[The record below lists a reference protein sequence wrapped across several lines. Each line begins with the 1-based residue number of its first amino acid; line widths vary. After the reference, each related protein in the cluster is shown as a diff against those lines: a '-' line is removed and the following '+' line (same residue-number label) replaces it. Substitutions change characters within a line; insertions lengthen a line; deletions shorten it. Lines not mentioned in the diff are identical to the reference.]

1 MKYLEYL
8 LEMGNYEEAAR
19 QCPRILGKNKESWEE
34 QTWKFQKLRQLKV
47 IFITSVCIYNVV
59 WLVCT
64 WFLDVYWLVQNM
76 ISVTIII
83 NWKGYWITDF

>member
-47 IFITSVCIYNVV
+47 IF
-59 WLVCT
+59 L
-64 WFLDVYWLVQNM
+64 
-76 ISVTIII
+76 
-83 NWKGYWITDF
+83 

>member
-8 LEMGNYEEAAR
+8 LEEGNYEEAAR

-47 IFITSVCIYNVV
+47 IFSIIY
-59 WLVCT
+59 L
-64 WFLDVYWLVQNM
+64 FLILLFVFTMLCD
-76 ISVTIII
+76 
-83 NWKGYWITDF
+83 